1 MISQDE
7 RALRKICSGEI
18 DQKYEKWLSQCL
30 LEDIKH
36 CGSPKKREMPC
47 TIIYNQKRKSNMI
60 DSLRWTRLLPYL
72 PNPTLAPLQMGRR
85 QSQLQ
90 RVQHLSNLQK
100 INASNTEN
108 RDPRTSPTALLKT
121 ELKKQCARADDNA
134 RKLHNKAR
142 EAQRAK
148 TARDVLRL
156 EKRQLTHM
164 SRMRA
169 SRVPNQ
175 KQLAVARAL
184 KQAAARPGDLYMKD
198 KGVIKEDCREMLREL
213 QVLNVPVE
221 KINAVIHV
229 VAKGFGLNVK
239 DQVSARAVGRI
250 MREGGVAA
258 QIQLVHEAEHAKGE
272 QFPFFPC
279 QYNIITII
287 T

>member
-1 MISQDE
+1 
-7 RALRKICSGEI
+7 
-18 DQKYEKWLSQCL
+18 
-30 LEDIKH
+30 
-36 CGSPKKREMPC
+36 
-47 TIIYNQKRKSNMI
+47 MI

-90 RVQHLSNLQK
+90 RVQRLSNLQK

-108 RDPRTSPTALLKT
+108 CDPRTSPTALLKT
-121 ELKKQCARADDNA
+121 ELEKQCARADDNA

-184 KQAAARPGDLYMKD
+184 KQAAARPIGRQRRMSRMLIWKIVSRIFKLIIHYNYNYCSFDILTITYSYTRLYID
-198 KGVIKEDCREMLREL
+198 K
-213 QVLNVPVE
+213 
-221 KINAVIHV
+221 
-229 VAKGFGLNVK
+229 
-239 DQVSARAVGRI
+239 
-250 MREGGVAA
+250 
-258 QIQLVHEAEHAKGE
+258 
-272 QFPFFPC
+272 
-279 QYNIITII
+279 
-287 T
+287 